1 MISLT
6 LPTDIPNVSV
16 LATEPSTNQLEPV
29 RHKVKHACSS
39 CKERKVRCD
48 GQSPCA
54 SCINARVKCEY
65 VMNMKPLKKKRKVS
79 FIRSNLS
86 KNELKGGSSVISS
99 QNAQGVDYKKVFHS
113 LFPDVDLSQSN
124 LCTESLIS
132 IVKSSNEC
140 PQTQV
145 PSSRRKLILP
155 PKQIALTLISKSW
168 DSACLLFRFYHR
180 PTFINV
186 VESLYTVK
194 NFEYSEK
201 QKRFLPLVYSVI
213 AVGALFCKSY
223 AEITDHKQ
231 MMEFFQD
238 EGHKYFI
245 EAKCL
250 LDPINSQDVESLQ
263 AIFML
268 TIFLQCSANLSSGYT
283 YIGIALRTAI
293 KQNFHRKTS
302 LQNLNLLEQETI
314 KKLFWTI
321 YKTDIYM
328 NCILGLPNSLDESLI
343 DQEFPSDIDDDR
355 ILENRLLVQPSG
367 KLSSVGMNNEHTK
380 LILIMN
386 NTHKI
391 LYPMSLTVTSISHSE
406 ISKLE
411 GELSNWL
418 ERLPFQLKPEFSPT
432 SEKLAPYLKPN
443 RYLHLDYLH
452 AEIML
457 YRPFIHY
464 LVLDSEEFPNYQFH
478 IHMANKCINTARK
491 VIRLAVEMD
500 QQKVLNAVYW
510 FSVHTI
516 FFSVACLLY
525 FMHQMKLKG
534 CNLSSPNTEKDC
546 RDGFNLLLQLK
557 NVSLASSKTFEV
569 LKSLFEKLN
578 QKTMELSDTVL
589 PNIIAK
595 QKEHELEAFTKI
607 SDLFMENEIDEN
619 LLEYQNVALPDPTEF
634 DNDFLNKI
642 LSQFSS
648 DLS

>member
-201 QKRFLPLVYSVI
+201 QKRFLPLVYS
-213 AVGALFCKSY
+213 
-223 AEITDHKQ
+223 
-231 MMEFFQD
+231 
-238 EGHKYFI
+238 
-245 EAKCL
+245 
-250 LDPINSQDVESLQ
+250 
-263 AIFML
+263 
-268 TIFLQCSANLSSGYT
+268 
-283 YIGIALRTAI
+283 
-293 KQNFHRKTS
+293 
-302 LQNLNLLEQETI
+302 
-314 KKLFWTI
+314 
-321 YKTDIYM
+321 
-328 NCILGLPNSLDESLI
+328 
-343 DQEFPSDIDDDR
+343 
-355 ILENRLLVQPSG
+355 
-367 KLSSVGMNNEHTK
+367 
-380 LILIMN
+380 
-386 NTHKI
+386 
-391 LYPMSLTVTSISHSE
+391 
-406 ISKLE
+406 
-411 GELSNWL
+411 
-418 ERLPFQLKPEFSPT
+418 
-432 SEKLAPYLKPN
+432 
-443 RYLHLDYLH
+443 
-452 AEIML
+452 
-457 YRPFIHY
+457 
-464 LVLDSEEFPNYQFH
+464 
-478 IHMANKCINTARK
+478 
-491 VIRLAVEMD
+491 
-500 QQKVLNAVYW
+500 
-510 FSVHTI
+510 
-516 FFSVACLLY
+516 CLLY
-525 FMHQMKLKG
+525 TSR
-534 CNLSSPNTEKDC
+534 C
-546 RDGFNLLLQLK
+546 
-557 NVSLASSKTFEV
+557 V
-569 LKSLFEKLN
+569 
-578 QKTMELSDTVL
+578 
-589 PNIIAK
+589 
-595 QKEHELEAFTKI
+595 
-607 SDLFMENEIDEN
+607 
-619 LLEYQNVALPDPTEF
+619 
-634 DNDFLNKI
+634 
-642 LSQFSS
+642 
-648 DLS
+648 